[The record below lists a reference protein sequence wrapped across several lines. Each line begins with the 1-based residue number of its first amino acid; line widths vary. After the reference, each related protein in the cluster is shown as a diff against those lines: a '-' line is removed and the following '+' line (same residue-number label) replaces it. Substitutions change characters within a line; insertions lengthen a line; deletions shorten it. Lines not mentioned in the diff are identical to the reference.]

1 MSKHTAVEKQKRG
14 IFQMGALISEK
25 IQFIQFSNNSKM
37 YSFVSLFKKY
47 VLKIYLFI

>member
-25 IQFIQFSNNSKM
+25 INLYSSPIIQKCIHLLYFKNM
-37 YSFVSLFKKY
+37 Y
-47 VLKIYLFI
+47 